1 MLLGAYCTLSLLN
14 SYPIAQPLRSIETSI
29 SVNFLG
35 SFSRLGVRDLPGGI
49 TVDGGSDWVCLN
61 KKFVVSFFL
70 FHPFILKD
78 CPGRGG
84 GLTWHRLV
92 FVYFLSQAVPWATRL
107 LRHHLFHPLF
117 FFCFVHP
124 RFVLN
129 CKKSSLAII

>member
-70 FHPFILKD
+70 FHPS
-78 CPGRGG
+78 
-84 GLTWHRLV
+84 V
-92 FVYFLSQAVPWATRL
+92 
-107 LRHHLFHPLF
+107 
-117 FFCFVHP
+117 FFCFMHP
-124 RFVLN
+124 MFMQYECNHSLL
-129 CKKSSLAII
+129 SSLAHDKGVTLDSNLFRLVLGATTKPVSNMDI